1 MRGKIQ
7 NRDRAK
13 QLRDFTGLRFG
24 SITPTDVD
32 GFVEF
37 RDKLFVWIEAKLAGA
52 PVEQGQRMA
61 LERVCDAVSETERM
75 AVVLVVDH
83 NTDPTEDI
91 DFASCSV
98 REWRY
103 LGEWREPVRPIT
115 CRAAIDTLLDKAHIL
130 L

>member
-7 NRDRAK
+7 NRLRAR

-24 SITPTDVD
+24 NITPTDID

-37 RDKLFVWIEAKLAGA
+37 RDKLFVWIEAKLNGV
-52 PVEQGQRMA
+52 PMDLGQRMA
-61 LERVCDAVSETERM
+61 LERQCDAVGETGRK
-75 AVVLVVDH
+75 AAVLVIEHD
-83 NTDPTEDI
+83 TSPSDDI
-91 DFASCSV
+91 DFASCPV

-103 LGEWREPVRPIT
+103 EGEWREPIRPVT
-115 CRAAIDTLLDKAHIL
+115 CRDAIDILLEKAHIL